1 MENVLRMEFSALA
14 ENEAFA
20 RAAAAAFVMPAD
32 PTVEELTEIKT
43 AVSEAV
49 SNCVI
54 HGYGNRGAGE
64 TLSECDSSAGEP
76 SAAGPQSP
84 ETNAAA
90 PQNPETNAGET
101 FAAPTI
107 VMECALENGNRFT
120 VKIEDKGVGIE
131 DVDKAM
137 EPLFTTGNEE
147 ERSGMGFTVMQ
158 SFMDKIKVKSAKG
171 EGTTVIMTKYLDV
184 PGVR

>member
-1 MENVLRMEFSALA
+1 MENVLKMEFSALA

-20 RAAAAAFVMPAD
+20 RAAAAAFVMPLD

-54 HGYGNRGAGE
+54 HGYGVPFAEGE
-64 TLSECDSSAGEP
+64 TP
-76 SAAGPQSP
+76 K
-84 ETNAAA
+84 
-90 PQNPETNAGET
+90 
-101 FAAPTI
+101 I
-107 VMECALENGNRFT
+107 VMECALEKGCRLT
-120 VKIEDKGVGIE
+120 IKIEDKGVGID
-131 DVDKAM
+131 DVEQAM
-137 EPLFTTGNEE
+137 EPLFTTGDSE

-158 SFMDKIKVKSAKG
+158 SFMDKLKVRSAKG

-184 PGVR
+184 PGEY